1 VKFAYVTDAGL
12 NQVYKV
18 DIANKTLLASL
29 SVGKRPTQV
38 PVHPTRDMLY
48 IPCMESD
55 AVYKIDLQ
63 TWKVAKIISV
73 GKGPQGIAYTADGR
87 YAYVTLTSEKP
98 NGRVAVIDTETDT
111 VQTTFPVESAPNGI
125 ALLYGKNQGW

>member
-1 VKFAYVTDAGL
+1 MTDAGL